1 MENFTFC
8 ALDGF
13 QILFLF
19 EENMVAVDDTD
30 WKKEHL
36 YHYVHKIMNQ
46 KNEEHQK
53 SLELSQ

>member
-19 EENMVAVDDTD
+19 QENMVAVDDTD
-30 WKKEHL
+30 WKKEYL
-36 YHYVHKIMNQ
+36 YHYVHKIMNK